1 MRQGEWVSHLFQG
14 FHSEK
19 SDEGT
24 GGKVGKES
32 SIFLS
37 RLTAYGQMAG
47 GKIVSSN
54 PTTQHS

>member
-1 MRQGEWVSHLFQG
+1 MRQGEWVSNLFQG

-24 GGKVGKES
+24 GGKVGKRAL
-32 SIFLS
+32 FLS